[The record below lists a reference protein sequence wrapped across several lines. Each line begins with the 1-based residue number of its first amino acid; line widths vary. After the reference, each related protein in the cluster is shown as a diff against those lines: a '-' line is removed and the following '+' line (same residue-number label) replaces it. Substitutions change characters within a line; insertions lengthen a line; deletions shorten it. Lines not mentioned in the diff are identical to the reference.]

1 MGYYKNIN
9 IKWGDFFT
17 EINKSIVKSI
27 AEHLSDRPFDL
38 EYWDGEIIKYG
49 EGDPEFKLIIKNFP
63 SKKELLADPSVAL
76 GEAYMKGDIDIE
88 GDLQKFFESIIR
100 NKDSFM
106 NKNTVFRL
114 ASKIKAPSLMKSKKD
129 IAHHYDIGN
138 DFYSLWLDKTMSY
151 SCGYFKSPTDTLYD
165 AQMNKIHHILK
176 KLNLKEGQHLL
187 DIGCGW
193 GYLIIEAAKLYKVKA
208 LGITLSEEQF
218 KKAKERIKEEGLEDL
233 VDVQLMDYRNLE
245 KSNLEFDRIVSVGMA
260 EHVGHA
266 NLPLFFKNVDSV
278 LKESGLFLLH
288 NITNLVET
296 EGNKWITTYI
306 FPGGYLPTLREE
318 LNIAADINFRTLDVE
333 SLRLHYMKTLE
344 EWCKNFMNHL
354 NEERDMFD
362 DEFLRMW
369 HLYLATCA
377 AAFHY
382 WDIDI
387 HQILFSKGINNT
399 LPMTRK
405 YLYED

>member
-1 MGYYKNIN
+1 M
-9 IKWGDFFT
+9 
-17 EINKSIVKSI
+17 EINKNIVKSI

-49 EGDPEFKLIIKNFP
+49 EGEPEFKLIIKNFP
-63 SKKELLADPSVAL
+63 SKKELLSDPSVAL

-114 ASKIKAPSLMKSKKD
+114 ASKIKAPSLIKSKKD

-151 SCGYFKSPTDTLYD
+151 SCGYFKNPTDTLYD

-218 KKAKERIKEEGLEDL
+218 KKAKERIKQEGLEDL

-266 NLPLFFKNVDSV
+266 NLPLFCKNVDSV

-354 NEERDMFD
+354 DEERDMFD

>member
-1 MGYYKNIN
+1 M
-9 IKWGDFFT
+9 

-49 EGDPEFKLIIKNFP
+49 NDDPEFKVIIKNFP

-151 SCGYFKSPTDTLYD
+151 SCGYFKNPTDTLYD

-176 KLNLKEGQHLL
+176 KLSLKEGQHLL

-218 KKAKERIKEEGLEDL
+218 KKAKERIKQEGLEDL

-354 NEERDMFD
+354 DEERDMFD

>member
-1 MGYYKNIN
+1 M
-9 IKWGDFFT
+9 
-17 EINKSIVKSI
+17 EINKNIVKSI
-27 AEHLSDRPFDL
+27 AEHLSDKPFDL

-49 EGDPEFKLIIKNFP
+49 EGEPEFKLIIKNFP
-63 SKKELLADPSVAL
+63 SKKELLSDPSVAL

-151 SCGYFKSPTDTLYD
+151 SCGYFKNPTDTLYD

-218 KKAKERIKEEGLEDL
+218 KKAKERIKQEGLEDL

-354 NEERDMFD
+354 DDERHMFD

>member
-1 MGYYKNIN
+1 M
-9 IKWGDFFT
+9 
-17 EINKSIVKSI
+17 EINKNIVKSI

-49 EGDPEFKLIIKNFP
+49 EGEPEFKLIIKNFP
-63 SKKELLADPSVAL
+63 SKKELLSDPSVAL

-114 ASKIKAPSLMKSKKD
+114 ASKIKAPSLIKSKKD

-151 SCGYFKSPTDTLYD
+151 SCGYFKNPTDTLYD

-176 KLNLKEGQHLL
+176 KLNLKEGEHLL

-218 KKAKERIKEEGLEDL
+218 KKAKERIKQEGLEDL
-233 VDVQLMDYRNLE
+233 VDVQLMDYRSLE

-354 NEERDMFD
+354 DEERDMFD

>member
-1 MGYYKNIN
+1 M
-9 IKWGDFFT
+9 
-17 EINKSIVKSI
+17 EINKNIVKSI

-49 EGDPEFKLIIKNFP
+49 EGEPEFKLIIKNFP
-63 SKKELLADPSVAL
+63 SKKELLSDPSIAL
-76 GEAYMKGDIDIE
+76 GEAYMKGYIDIE

-114 ASKIKAPSLMKSKKD
+114 ASKIKAPSLIKSKKD

-151 SCGYFKSPTDTLYD
+151 SCGYFKNPTDTLYD

-218 KKAKERIKEEGLEDL
+218 KKAKERIKQEGLEDL

-354 NEERDMFD
+354 DEERDMFD

>member
-1 MGYYKNIN
+1 M
-9 IKWGDFFT
+9 
-17 EINKSIVKSI
+17 EINKNIVKSI

-49 EGDPEFKLIIKNFP
+49 EGEPEFKLIIKNFP
-63 SKKELLADPSVAL
+63 SKKELLSDPSVAL

-151 SCGYFKSPTDTLYD
+151 SCGYFKNPTDTLYD

-176 KLNLKEGQHLL
+176 KLNLKEGEHLL

-218 KKAKERIKEEGLEDL
+218 KKAKERIKQEGLEDL

-354 NEERDMFD
+354 DEERHMFD

>member
-1 MGYYKNIN
+1 M
-9 IKWGDFFT
+9 
-17 EINKSIVKSI
+17 EINKNIVKSI
-27 AEHLSDRPFDL
+27 AEHLSDKPFDL

-49 EGDPEFKLIIKNFP
+49 EGEPEFKLIIKNFP
-63 SKKELLADPSVAL
+63 SKKELLSDPSVAL

-151 SCGYFKSPTDTLYD
+151 SCGYFKNPTDTLYD

-193 GYLIIEAAKLYKVKA
+193 GYLIIEAAKLYNVKA

-218 KKAKERIKEEGLEDL
+218 KKAKERIKQEGLEDL

-318 LNIAADINFRTLDVE
+318 INIAADINFRTLDVE

-354 NEERDMFD
+354 DEERGMFD

>member
-1 MGYYKNIN
+1 M
-9 IKWGDFFT
+9 
-17 EINKSIVKSI
+17 EINKNIVKSI

-49 EGDPEFKLIIKNFP
+49 EGEPEFKLIIKNFP
-63 SKKELLADPSVAL
+63 SKKELLSDPSVAL

-114 ASKIKAPSLMKSKKD
+114 ASKIKAPSLIKSKKD

-151 SCGYFKSPTDTLYD
+151 SCGYFKNPTDTLYD

-218 KKAKERIKEEGLEDL
+218 KKAKERIKQEGLEDL

-344 EWCKNFMNHL
+344 EWCKKFMNHL
-354 NEERDMFD
+354 DEERDMFD

>member
-1 MGYYKNIN
+1 MEFNKN
-9 IKWGDFFT
+9 
-17 EINKSIVKSI
+17 IVKSI
-27 AEHLSDRPFDL
+27 AEHLSDRPFSL
-38 EYWDGEIIKYG
+38 EYWDGEIINYG
-49 EGDPEFKLIIKNFP
+49 NGDPEFKVIIKNFP
-63 SKKELLADPSVAL
+63 SKKELLADPSLAL

-106 NKNTVFRL
+106 NKNTVFKL
-114 ASKIKAPSLMKSKKD
+114 ASKIKAPSLLKSKKD

-151 SCGYFKSPTDTLYD
+151 SCGYFKNPTDTLYD

-218 KKAKERIKEEGLEDL
+218 KKAKERIKQEGLEDL

-245 KSNLEFDRIVSVGMA
+245 KSNLEFDRVVSVGMA
-260 EHVGHA
+260 EHVGHT
-266 NLPLFFKNVDSV
+266 NLPLFFKNVNSV

-306 FPGGYLPTLREE
+306 FPGGYVPTLREE
-318 LNIAADINFRTLDVE
+318 LNIAADLNFRTLDVE
-333 SLRLHYMKTLE
+333 SLRLHYMRTLE
-344 EWCKNFMNHL
+344 EWSKNFMNHL
-354 NEERDMFD
+354 DEEKEMFD

>member
-1 MGYYKNIN
+1 M
-9 IKWGDFFT
+9 
-17 EINKSIVKSI
+17 EINKNIVKSI

-49 EGDPEFKLIIKNFP
+49 EGEPEFKLIIKNFP
-63 SKKELLADPSVAL
+63 SKKELLSDPSVAL

-114 ASKIKAPSLMKSKKD
+114 ASKIKAPSLIKSKKD

-151 SCGYFKSPTDTLYD
+151 SCGYFKNPTDTLYD

-193 GYLIIEAAKLYKVKA
+193 GYLIIEAAKLYNVKA

-218 KKAKERIKEEGLEDL
+218 KKAKKRIKQEGLEDL
-233 VDVQLMDYRNLE
+233 VDVKLMDYRNLE

-260 EHVGHA
+260 EHVGHT

-354 NEERDMFD
+354 DEERHMFD

>member
-1 MGYYKNIN
+1 M
-9 IKWGDFFT
+9 
-17 EINKSIVKSI
+17 EINKNIVKSI

-49 EGDPEFKLIIKNFP
+49 EGEPEFKLIIKNFP
-63 SKKELLADPSVAL
+63 SKKELLSDPSVAL

-114 ASKIKAPSLMKSKKD
+114 ASKIKAPSLIKSKKD

-151 SCGYFKSPTDTLYD
+151 SCGYFKNPTDTLYD

-218 KKAKERIKEEGLEDL
+218 KKAKERIKQEGLEDL

-266 NLPLFFKNVDSV
+266 NLPLFFKNVDSE

-354 NEERDMFD
+354 DEERDMFD

>member
-1 MGYYKNIN
+1 M
-9 IKWGDFFT
+9 
-17 EINKSIVKSI
+17 EINKNIVKSI

-49 EGDPEFKLIIKNFP
+49 EGEPEFKLIIKNFP

-114 ASKIKAPSLMKSKKD
+114 ASKIKAPSLIKSKKD

-151 SCGYFKSPTDTLYD
+151 SCGYFKNPTDTLYD

-176 KLNLKEGQHLL
+176 KLNLKEGQNLL

-218 KKAKERIKEEGLEDL
+218 KKAKERIKQEGLEDL

-354 NEERDMFD
+354 DEERDMFD

>member
-1 MGYYKNIN
+1 M
-9 IKWGDFFT
+9 
-17 EINKSIVKSI
+17 EINKNIVKSI

-38 EYWDGEIIKYG
+38 EYWDGEVIKYG
-49 EGDPEFKLIIKNFP
+49 NGDPEFKVIIKNFP

-151 SCGYFKSPTDTLYD
+151 SCGYFKNPTDTLYD

-218 KKAKERIKEEGLEDL
+218 KKAKERIKQEGLEDL

-354 NEERDMFD
+354 DEERDMFD

>member
-1 MGYYKNIN
+1 M
-9 IKWGDFFT
+9 

-106 NKNTVFRL
+106 NKNTVFKL
-114 ASKIKAPSLMKSKKD
+114 ASKIKSPSLMKSKKD

>member
-1 MGYYKNIN
+1 M
-9 IKWGDFFT
+9 
-17 EINKSIVKSI
+17 EINKNIVKSI

-49 EGDPEFKLIIKNFP
+49 EGEPEFKLIIKNFP
-63 SKKELLADPSVAL
+63 SKKELLSDPSVAL

-114 ASKIKAPSLMKSKKD
+114 ASKIKAPSLIKSKKD

-151 SCGYFKSPTDTLYD
+151 SCGYFKNPTDTLYD

-218 KKAKERIKEEGLEDL
+218 KKAKERIKQEGLEDL

-354 NEERDMFD
+354 DEERDMFD

-382 WDIDI
+382 LDIDI

>member
-1 MGYYKNIN
+1 M
-9 IKWGDFFT
+9 
-17 EINKSIVKSI
+17 EINKNIVKSI

-49 EGDPEFKLIIKNFP
+49 EGEPEFKLIIKNFP
-63 SKKELLADPSVAL
+63 SKKELLSDPSVAL

-114 ASKIKAPSLMKSKKD
+114 ASKIKAPSLIKSKKD

-151 SCGYFKSPTDTLYD
+151 SCGYFKNPTDTLYD

-218 KKAKERIKEEGLEDL
+218 KKAKERIKQEGLEDL

-354 NEERDMFD
+354 DEERDMFD

-405 YLYED
+405 YLYEV

>member
-1 MGYYKNIN
+1 M
-9 IKWGDFFT
+9 
-17 EINKSIVKSI
+17 EINKNIVKSI

-49 EGDPEFKLIIKNFP
+49 EGEPEFKLIIKNFP
-63 SKKELLADPSVAL
+63 SKKELLSDPSVAL

-114 ASKIKAPSLMKSKKD
+114 ASKIKAPSLIKSKKD

-151 SCGYFKSPTDTLYD
+151 SCGYFKNPTDTLYD

-218 KKAKERIKEEGLEDL
+218 KKAKERIKQEGLEDL

-344 EWCKNFMNHL
+344 EWCKNFINHL
-354 NEERDMFD
+354 DEERDMFD

>member
-1 MGYYKNIN
+1 M
-9 IKWGDFFT
+9 
-17 EINKSIVKSI
+17 EINKNIVKSI

-49 EGDPEFKLIIKNFP
+49 EGEPEFKLIIKNFP

-114 ASKIKAPSLMKSKKD
+114 ASKIKAPSLIKSKKD

-151 SCGYFKSPTDTLYD
+151 SCGYFKNPTDTLYD

-354 NEERDMFD
+354 DEERDMFD

>member
-1 MGYYKNIN
+1 M
-9 IKWGDFFT
+9 
-17 EINKSIVKSI
+17 EINKNIVKSI

-49 EGDPEFKLIIKNFP
+49 EGEPEFKLIIKNFP
-63 SKKELLADPSVAL
+63 SKKELLSDPSVAL

-114 ASKIKAPSLMKSKKD
+114 ASKIKAPSLIKSKKD

-151 SCGYFKSPTDTLYD
+151 SCGYFKNPTDTLYD

-187 DIGCGW
+187 DIGCGC

-218 KKAKERIKEEGLEDL
+218 KKAKERIKQEGLEDL

-354 NEERDMFD
+354 DEERDMFD

>member
-1 MGYYKNIN
+1 M
-9 IKWGDFFT
+9 
-17 EINKSIVKSI
+17 EINKNIVKSI

-49 EGDPEFKLIIKNFP
+49 EGEPEFKLIIKNFP
-63 SKKELLADPSVAL
+63 SKKELLSDPSVAL

-114 ASKIKAPSLMKSKKD
+114 ASKIKAPSLIKSKKD

-151 SCGYFKSPTDTLYD
+151 SCGYFKNPTDTLYD

-218 KKAKERIKEEGLEDL
+218 KKAKERIKQEGLENL

-354 NEERDMFD
+354 DEERDMFD

-382 WDIDI
+382 WDIDR

>member
-1 MGYYKNIN
+1 M
-9 IKWGDFFT
+9 
-17 EINKSIVKSI
+17 EINKNIVKSI
-27 AEHLSDRPFDL
+27 AEHLSDKPFDL

-49 EGDPEFKLIIKNFP
+49 EGEPEFKLIIKNFP
-63 SKKELLADPSVAL
+63 SKKELLSDPSVAL

-151 SCGYFKSPTDTLYD
+151 SCGYFKNPTDTLYD

-193 GYLIIEAAKLYKVKA
+193 GYLIIEAAKLYNVKA

-218 KKAKERIKEEGLEDL
+218 KKAKERIKQEGLEDL

-354 NEERDMFD
+354 DEERHMFD

-387 HQILFSKGINNT
+387 HQILFSKGINNS

>member
-1 MGYYKNIN
+1 M
-9 IKWGDFFT
+9 

-344 EWCKNFMNHL
+344 EWCKNFINHL

>member
-1 MGYYKNIN
+1 M
-9 IKWGDFFT
+9 
-17 EINKSIVKSI
+17 EINKNIVKSI

-49 EGDPEFKLIIKNFP
+49 EGEPEFKLIIKNFP
-63 SKKELLADPSVAL
+63 SKKELLADPSVSL

-114 ASKIKAPSLMKSKKD
+114 ASKIKAPSLIKSKKD

-151 SCGYFKSPTDTLYD
+151 SCGYFKNPTDTLYD

-278 LKESGLFLLH
+278 LKERGLFLLH

-354 NEERDMFD
+354 DEERDMFD

>member
-1 MGYYKNIN
+1 M
-9 IKWGDFFT
+9 
-17 EINKSIVKSI
+17 EINKNIVKSI

-49 EGDPEFKLIIKNFP
+49 EGEPEFKLIIKNFP
-63 SKKELLADPSVAL
+63 SKKELLSDPSVAL

-114 ASKIKAPSLMKSKKD
+114 ASKIKAPSLIKSKKD

-151 SCGYFKSPTDTLYD
+151 SCGYFKNPTDTLYD

-176 KLNLKEGQHLL
+176 KLNLKEGEHLL

-218 KKAKERIKEEGLEDL
+218 KKAKERIKQEGLEDL

-354 NEERDMFD
+354 DEERDMFD

-405 YLYED
+405 YLYEV

>member
-1 MGYYKNIN
+1 M
-9 IKWGDFFT
+9 
-17 EINKSIVKSI
+17 EINKNIVKSI

-49 EGDPEFKLIIKNFP
+49 EGEPEFKLIIKNFP
-63 SKKELLADPSVAL
+63 SKKELLSDPSVAL

-114 ASKIKAPSLMKSKKD
+114 ASKIKAPSLIKSKKD

-151 SCGYFKSPTDTLYD
+151 SCGYFKNPTDTLYD

-218 KKAKERIKEEGLEDL
+218 KKAKERIKQEGLEDL

-296 EGNKWITTYI
+296 EGNTWITTYI

-354 NEERDMFD
+354 DEERDMFD

>member
-1 MGYYKNIN
+1 M
-9 IKWGDFFT
+9 
-17 EINKSIVKSI
+17 EINKNIVKSI

-49 EGDPEFKLIIKNFP
+49 EGEPEFKLIIKNFP
-63 SKKELLADPSVAL
+63 SKKELLSDPSVAL

-114 ASKIKAPSLMKSKKD
+114 ASKIKAPSLIKSKKD
-129 IAHHYDIGN
+129 IAHHYDISN

-151 SCGYFKSPTDTLYD
+151 SCGYFKNPTDTLYD

-218 KKAKERIKEEGLEDL
+218 KKAKERIKQEGLEDL

-318 LNIAADINFRTLDVE
+318 LSIAADINFRTLDVE

-354 NEERDMFD
+354 DEERDMFD

>member
-1 MGYYKNIN
+1 M
-9 IKWGDFFT
+9 
-17 EINKSIVKSI
+17 EINKNIVKSI

-49 EGDPEFKLIIKNFP
+49 EGEPEFKLIIKNFP
-63 SKKELLADPSVAL
+63 SKKELLSDPSVAL

-151 SCGYFKSPTDTLYD
+151 SCGYFKNPTDTLYD

-193 GYLIIEAAKLYKVKA
+193 GYLIIEASKLYKVKA

-218 KKAKERIKEEGLEDL
+218 KKAKERIKQEGLEDL

-260 EHVGHA
+260 EHVGHT

-354 NEERDMFD
+354 DEERDMFD

>member
-1 MGYYKNIN
+1 M
-9 IKWGDFFT
+9 

-27 AEHLSDRPFDL
+27 AEHLSDRPFGL

-49 EGDPEFKLIIKNFP
+49 NGDPEFKVIIKNFP

-151 SCGYFKSPTDTLYD
+151 SCGYFKNPTDTLYD

-176 KLNLKEGQHLL
+176 KLSLKEGQHLL

-218 KKAKERIKEEGLEDL
+218 KKAKERIKQEGLEDL

-354 NEERDMFD
+354 DEERDMFD

>member
-1 MGYYKNIN
+1 M
-9 IKWGDFFT
+9 
-17 EINKSIVKSI
+17 EINKNIVKSI

-49 EGDPEFKLIIKNFP
+49 EGEPEFKLIIKNFP
-63 SKKELLADPSVAL
+63 SKKELLSDPSVAL

-114 ASKIKAPSLMKSKKD
+114 ASKIKAPSLIKSKKD

-138 DFYSLWLDKTMSY
+138 DFYSLWLDETMSY
-151 SCGYFKSPTDTLYD
+151 SCGYFKNPTDTLYD

-218 KKAKERIKEEGLEDL
+218 KKAKERIKQEGLEDL

-354 NEERDMFD
+354 DEERHMFD

>member
-1 MGYYKNIN
+1 M
-9 IKWGDFFT
+9 
-17 EINKSIVKSI
+17 EINKNIVKSI

-49 EGDPEFKLIIKNFP
+49 EGEPEFKLIIKNFP
-63 SKKELLADPSVAL
+63 SKKELLSDPSVAL

-114 ASKIKAPSLMKSKKD
+114 ASKIKAPSLIKSKKD

-151 SCGYFKSPTDTLYD
+151 SCGYFKNPTDTLYD

-218 KKAKERIKEEGLEDL
+218 KKAKERIKQEGLEDL

-266 NLPLFFKNVDSV
+266 NLPLLFKNVDSV
-278 LKESGLFLLH
+278 LKESGLVLLH

-354 NEERDMFD
+354 DEERDMFD

>member
-1 MGYYKNIN
+1 M
-9 IKWGDFFT
+9 
-17 EINKSIVKSI
+17 EINKNIVKSI
-27 AEHLSDRPFDL
+27 AEHLSDKPFDL

-49 EGDPEFKLIIKNFP
+49 EGEPEFKLIIKNFP
-63 SKKELLADPSVAL
+63 SKKELLSDPSVAL

-151 SCGYFKSPTDTLYD
+151 SCGYFKNPTDTLYD

-193 GYLIIEAAKLYKVKA
+193 GYLIIEAVKLYKVKA

-218 KKAKERIKEEGLEDL
+218 KKAKERIKQEGLEDL

-354 NEERDMFD
+354 DEERHMFD

>member
-1 MGYYKNIN
+1 M
-9 IKWGDFFT
+9 
-17 EINKSIVKSI
+17 EINKNIVKSI
-27 AEHLSDRPFDL
+27 AEHLSDKPFDL

-49 EGDPEFKLIIKNFP
+49 EGEPEFKLIIKNFP
-63 SKKELLADPSVAL
+63 SKKELLSDPSVAL

-151 SCGYFKSPTDTLYD
+151 SCGYFKNPTDTLYD

-193 GYLIIEAAKLYKVKA
+193 GYLIIEASKLYKVKA

-218 KKAKERIKEEGLEDL
+218 KKAKERIKQEGLEDL

-260 EHVGHA
+260 EHVGHT

-354 NEERDMFD
+354 DEERDMFD

>member
-1 MGYYKNIN
+1 M
-9 IKWGDFFT
+9 
-17 EINKSIVKSI
+17 EINKNIVKSI

-49 EGDPEFKLIIKNFP
+49 EGEPEFKLIIKNFP
-63 SKKELLADPSVAL
+63 SKKELLSDPSVAL

-114 ASKIKAPSLMKSKKD
+114 ASKIKAPSLIKSKKD

-151 SCGYFKSPTDTLYD
+151 SCGYFKNPTDTLYD

-218 KKAKERIKEEGLEDL
+218 KKAKERIKQEGLEDL

-266 NLPLFFKNVDSV
+266 NLPLLFKNVDSV

-354 NEERDMFD
+354 DEERDMFD

>member
-1 MGYYKNIN
+1 M
-9 IKWGDFFT
+9 
-17 EINKSIVKSI
+17 EINKNIVKSI

-49 EGDPEFKLIIKNFP
+49 EGEPEFKLIIKNFP
-63 SKKELLADPSVAL
+63 SKKELLSDPSVAL

-100 NKDSFM
+100 NKDSFI

-114 ASKIKAPSLMKSKKD
+114 ASKIKAPSLIKSKKD

-151 SCGYFKSPTDTLYD
+151 SCGYFKNPTDTLYD

-218 KKAKERIKEEGLEDL
+218 KKAKERIKQEGLEDL

-354 NEERDMFD
+354 DEERDMFD

>member
-1 MGYYKNIN
+1 M
-9 IKWGDFFT
+9 

>member
-1 MGYYKNIN
+1 M
-9 IKWGDFFT
+9 
-17 EINKSIVKSI
+17 EINKNIVKSI
-27 AEHLSDRPFDL
+27 AEHLSDKPFDL

-49 EGDPEFKLIIKNFP
+49 EGEPEFKLIIKNFP
-63 SKKELLADPSVAL
+63 SKKELLSDPSVAL

-151 SCGYFKSPTDTLYD
+151 SCGYFKNPTDTLYD

-193 GYLIIEAAKLYKVKA
+193 GYLIIEAAKLYNVKA

-218 KKAKERIKEEGLEDL
+218 KKAKERIKQEGLEDL
-233 VDVQLMDYRNLE
+233 VDVKLMDYRNLE

-260 EHVGHA
+260 EHVGHT

-354 NEERDMFD
+354 DEERGMFD

>member
-1 MGYYKNIN
+1 M
-9 IKWGDFFT
+9 

-38 EYWDGEIIKYG
+38 EYWDGEVIKYG
-49 EGDPEFKLIIKNFP
+49 DGYSEFKVIIKKFP
-63 SKKELLADPSVAL
+63 SKKELLSDPSVAL

-106 NKNTVFRL
+106 NKNTVFKL
-114 ASKIKAPSLMKSKKD
+114 ASKIKAPSLLKSKKD

-151 SCGYFKSPTDTLYD
+151 SCGYFKNPTDTLYD
-165 AQMNKIHHILK
+165 AQMNKIHYILK
-176 KLNLKEGQHLL
+176 KLNLKEGQSLL

-193 GYLIIEAAKLYKVKA
+193 GYLIIEAAKLYKIKA

-218 KKAKERIKEEGLEDL
+218 KKAKERIKKEGLEDL

-245 KSNLEFDRIVSVGMA
+245 KSNLEFDRVVSVGMA

-278 LKESGLFLLH
+278 LKEGGLFLLH
-288 NITNLVET
+288 NITNLIET

-318 LNIAADINFRTLDVE
+318 LNIAADLNFHVIDVE

-354 NEERDMFD
+354 DEEKEMFD

-387 HQILFSKGINNT
+387 HQTLFSKGINNT